1 MRLQKLVSM
10 LVLAMPLVAGCQ
22 SVAMPTLYPQG
33 SVSQQ
38 QYNAQRFDPL
48 PEPDTAPAIVG
59 GRGRESEYPVAAP
72 SRSRW
77 DPRTWVQRWGW

>member
-1 MRLQKLVSM
+1 MRLRNLVSM
-10 LVLAMPLVAGCQ
+10 WIVAVALLAGCR

-33 SVSQQ
+33 SVAEQ
-38 QYNAQRFDPL
+38 QYNAQRFDPQ
-48 PEPDTAPAIVG
+48 PEPDTAPTIVG
-59 GRGRESEYPVAAP
+59 GRGRESEFPVAQP

>member
-1 MRLQKLVSM
+1 MRPLHLVSIAI
-10 LVLAMPLVAGCQ
+10 LPALLLAGCK

-33 SVSQQ
+33 TVTEQ
-38 QYNAQRFDPL
+38 QYAAQRFDPQ

-59 GRGRESEYPVAAP
+59 GRGRESEFPVAQP